1 MIPVPD
7 TAMVLAA
14 GLGTR
19 LRPLTDRTPKPL
31 ITVAGR
37 SLLDHCIDRLVEAGV
52 RRAVVNIH
60 WLGSQIREHLAAR
73 RDIAV
78 TISDE
83 SGELLETGGGIARPL
98 PLLGPAPFF
107 AINADVIWRDPGGN
121 VLNRLATAFAP
132 AAIGRGPACGW
143 E

>member
-1 MIPVPD
+1 MIRRPPRSTRTD
-7 TAMVLAA
+7 TLCPYTT
-14 GLGTR
+14 LFRSR

-52 RRAVVNIH
+52 RCAVVNIH

-83 SGELLETGGGIARPL
+83 SGELLETGGGIARAL

-107 AINADVIWRDPGGN
+107 AINAEE
-121 VLNRLATAFAP
+121 
-132 AAIGRGPACGW
+132 IGRDHV
-143 E
+143 